1 MADLAV
7 VAALALAYAAGR
19 DRWSRAAHRST
30 VPRLMALAFYAGVGA
45 IAVATA
51 SPLDE
56 AASRSLTAHMT
67 QHVILITVAAPL
79 LAIGR
84 PIPTLLWALPTRAR
98 RRATAC
104 ARRTMRAY
112 ADHVVAC
119 VGGAVVVQG
128 VVMWAWHVP
137 IAYEAALHHPPLH
150 LLEHTTFLLSAT
162 IAWWSV
168 AAASRRYRG
177 AAAVAALLGSVPG
190 AVLGAAMV
198 LSPRPWYPS
207 YVTGSTASALVDQQ
221 VAGVVMW
228 AFGGMAVVI
237 TGAAFF
243 ASWLG
248 HEPAPAV
255 RPVSRSVAA
264 T

>member
-1 MADLAV
+1 
-7 VAALALAYAAGR
+7 
-19 DRWSRAAHRST
+19 
-30 VPRLMALAFYAGVGA
+30 
-45 IAVATA
+45 
-51 SPLDE
+51 
-56 AASRSLTAHMT
+56 MT
-67 QHVILITVAAPL
+67 QHVIRLTVAAPL

-84 PIPTLLWALPTRAR
+84 PIPTLFWALPPGPR
-98 RRATAC
+98 RGVTHVW
-104 ARRTMRAY
+104 RRTVRLHGR
-112 ADHVVAC
+112 HVVGW
-119 VGGAVVVQG
+119 VAVAVLVQG
-128 VVMWAWHVP
+128 AVMWAWHVP
-137 IAYEAALHHPPLH
+137 IAYEAALRHPPLH
-150 LLEHTTFLLSAT
+150 LLEHTTFLLTASVA
-162 IAWWSV
+162 WSV
-168 AAASRRYRG
+168 AAAGRRFRG

-198 LSPRPWYPS
+198 LSPRPWYSS
-207 YVTGSTASALVDQQ
+207 YVTGTVGSALVDQQ

-255 RPVSRSVAA
+255 HPGPRTVAA